1 MSELVGN
8 PEQLPIG
15 YRVDSQDR
23 EGKWWPG
30 ADVFVTRLQA
40 VRSSWWADCPTRVVE
55 VTEGKTT

>member
-1 MSELVGN
+1 VSGF
-8 PEQLPIG
+8 
-15 YRVDSQDR
+15 RVDQQDA